1 MSDKNL
7 LGLVAYVT
15 ISSHRLKVLKSIG
28 EEFKMPSKI
37 AEDTNIRTNHVSKI
51 LSDLKTKD
59 IVECIN
65 EDVRKGRLYTTTDLG
80 KEVYKCIKSGKI
92 N

>member
-1 MSDKNL
+1 MNDKNL
-7 LGLVAYVT
+7 LELVAYVT
-15 ISSHRLKVLKSIG
+15 ISSHRLKVLESIG

-37 AEDTNIRTNHVSKI
+37 AEDTGIRTNHVSKT
-51 LSDLKTKD
+51 LSDLKNKN

-65 EDVRKGRLYTTTDLG
+65 EDVRKGRLYTSTDLG
-80 KEVYKCIKSGKI
+80 KKVYKGIKSGKI

>member
-1 MSDKNL
+1 MNQEYL
-7 LGLVAYVT
+7 LDLAANIL
-15 ISSHRLKVLKSIG
+15 ISSYRLKVLESIG
-28 EEFKMPSKI
+28 DEFKMPSKI
-37 AEDTNIRTNHVSKI
+37 AEDTGIRTNHISKV
-51 LSDLKTKD
+51 LSDLKDKK

-65 EDVRKGRLYTTTDLG
+65 EDARKGRLYKTTDLG